1 MVPQVDYE
9 TDAAIQAALRA
20 MPNTCTV
27 LTIAHRYL
35 AAANCLMRSR
45 VRSSVPP
52 FTSVWPVCSL
62 DTIMD
67 YDRVLVMDAG
77 RAAEFAEPKT
87 LMQDTSSRF
96 YGLVSQM
103 HGAANH

>member
-1 MVPQVDYE
+1 
-9 TDAAIQAALRA
+9 
-20 MPNTCTV
+20 
-27 LTIAHRYL
+27 
-35 AAANCLMRSR
+35 
-45 VRSSVPP
+45 
-52 FTSVWPVCSL
+52 
-62 DTIMD
+62 MD

-77 RAAEFAEPKT
+77 RAAEFDEPKT